1 MSMMTANE
9 SINVCLVSFQMFWK
23 KYIKWIILLQKV
35 FCFYLRVIVTTY
47 VVCLKQG
54 FGNIVVTTLLGC
66 IFGYKLGFFIRWSCP
81 EMTYYV
87 LGGDVKRYSLAH
99 LDDHVIVLWKMH
111 RNTVKSTQKLNAD

>member
-35 FCFYLRVIVTTY
+35 FCFYLRVIVTTH

-54 FGNIVVTTLLGC
+54 FGNIVVTALLGC
-66 IFGYKLGFFIRWSCP
+66 IFGYKLGFFIRWSTCQNSQIDTWTN
-81 EMTYYV
+81 MMW
-87 LGGDVKRYSLAH
+87 S
-99 LDDHVIVLWKMH
+99 
-111 RNTVKSTQKLNAD
+111 